1 MAEILKPDICV
12 IGAGSAGL
20 VVAAGGSQMGA
31 EVVLI
36 EKGKMGGDCL
46 NYGCVPSKS
55 LLAAG
60 KAAGGGDLAKRFG
73 VRFDPPDVDF
83 NGVHRHVHDVI
94 DGIAPTNSQERFTGL
109 GVRVIRDRARFVS
122 AREVVAGDARIRAR
136 RFVVA
141 TGSGPLVPPIPGLTT
156 VPFLTNETVFDLT
169 ERPGHLIVIGG
180 GAIGCE
186 LGQAF
191 HHLGAEVSILEM
203 ATILPKDDPEA
214 VGILRTRLRRDGIG
228 LYERARVSK
237 VKAAADGVRVH
248 YEGEN
253 GEGEVSGTTLL
264 VAAGRRA
271 GVEGLDLE
279 QAGIDYDARG
289 IKVDRRLRTT
299 NKRVYA
305 IGDVSGGLQFTHV
318 AGYHAGIALKNILFR
333 LPAKVDARAI
343 PWVTYTEPEVAQVG
357 LSEADARAGH
367 GKLRILRWPYAEN
380 DRARAERQ
388 TEGLVKA
395 VTTDRGKILGVS
407 IIGAHAGEL
416 IQPWVLA
423 IGQGLKIGA
432 LAQMVAPYPTLGEVS
447 KRAAGSYYTPGLFSE
462 RTKRLVR
469 FLARFG

>member
-1 MAEILKPDICV
+1 MAEDLKPDICV

-20 VVAAGGSQMGA
+20 VVAAGSSQMGA

-60 KAAGGGDLAKRFG
+60 KAAGSSAFAGRFG
-73 VRFDPPDVDF
+73 VHFDAPTVDF
-83 NGVHRHVHDVI
+83 NAVHGHVHSVI
-94 DGIAPTNSQERFTGL
+94 DGIAPTDSQERFAGL
-109 GVRVIRDRARFVS
+109 GVRVIRDQARFVS
-122 AREVVAGDARIRAR
+122 PREAVAGDTRIRAR

-141 TGSGPLVPPIPGLTT
+141 TGSGPWVPPIPGLTT

-169 ERPGHLIVIGG
+169 ECPGHLIVIGG

-191 HHLGAEVSILEM
+191 RHLGAEVSILEM

-214 VGILRTRLRRDGIG
+214 VGILRTRLRRDGIR
-228 LYERARVSK
+228 LFERTRVSA
-237 VKAAADGVRVH
+237 VEAAAGSVRVH
-248 YEGEN
+248 YQGAD
-253 GEGEVSGTTLL
+253 GGGEVMGTTLL

-279 QAGIDYDARG
+279 QAGIDYDAQG
-289 IKVDRRLRTT
+289 IKVDRRLRTS

-305 IGDVSGGLQFTHV
+305 IGDVSGGPQFTHV

-343 PWVTYTEPEVAQVG
+343 PRVTYTEPEVAQVG
-357 LSEADARAGH
+357 LSEAEARAAH
-367 GKLRILRWPYAEN
+367 GKVRILRWPYAEN

-395 VTTDRGKILGVS
+395 VTTDRGLILGVS

-423 IGQGLKIGA
+423 IGQGLKIA
-432 LAQMVAPYPTLGEVS
+432 AMAQMIAPYPTLGEVS
-447 KRAAGSYYTPGLFSE
+447 KRAAGSFYTPGLFSE
-462 RTKRLVR
+462 RTRRLVC
-469 FLARFG
+469 FLSRFG